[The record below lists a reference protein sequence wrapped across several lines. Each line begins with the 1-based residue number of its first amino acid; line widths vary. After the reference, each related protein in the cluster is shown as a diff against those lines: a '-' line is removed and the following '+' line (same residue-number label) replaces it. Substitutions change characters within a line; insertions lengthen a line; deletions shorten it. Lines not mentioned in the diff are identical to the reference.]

1 MVRRFFFIICMLEG
15 AGRAVNRTQTQPTR
29 SRCSNSNAI
38 AIEICSVIFAVI
50 EKQTNILFGCRLYS
64 VVVNSV
70 EICSSQRRCS
80 NREGNKYIFMCV
92 SFVGHPADVAPTVAS
107 RMDRL
112 AHFKMFATDK
122 QHQWYCCRVQ
132 LPKQTQSQ
140 NEQTNQCNG
149 NWCVIYAI
157 CLKCNNWHNFTWIQI
172 MRTAVTRQRCHVLC
186 ELFCV
191 FRRNKKKIA

>member
-92 SFVGHPADVAPTVAS
+92 SFVGHPADVAPTSLREWIDWHISKCLQPTNSISDIVVECS
-107 RMDRL
+107 CPNK
-112 AHFKMFATDK
+112 HKVKMSKRTSAM
-122 QHQWYCCRVQ
+122 
-132 LPKQTQSQ
+132 
-140 NEQTNQCNG
+140 
-149 NWCVIYAI
+149 AI
-157 CLKCNNWHNFTWIQI
+157 G
-172 MRTAVTRQRCHVLC
+172 V
-186 ELFCV
+186 
-191 FRRNKKKIA
+191 